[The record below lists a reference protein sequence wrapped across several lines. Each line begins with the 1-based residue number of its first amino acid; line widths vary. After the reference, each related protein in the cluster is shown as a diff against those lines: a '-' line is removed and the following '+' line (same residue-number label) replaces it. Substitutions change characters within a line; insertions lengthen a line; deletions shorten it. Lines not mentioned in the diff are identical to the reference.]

1 MKFSIVTAVRNA
13 KDTLPLTIA
22 SVRKQTFR
30 DVEYIVIDGASSD
43 GTIDVIQANA
53 TSITKWISEPD
64 SGIYDAMNKGIRLA
78 TGDVISFLNA
88 DDVYVSD
95 LLLEEIAELMSCQD
109 LDAVYADVVYV
120 RASSPDKI
128 RRRYR
133 SGRFSPALLGWGIMP
148 AHPSL
153 FLRRQIFD
161 KVGEFRADY
170 RISGDFEFIARVFSD
185 PALKFQYVPKVFVR
199 MNLGGIS
206 TSGWRSNMLGARE
219 VLRACREN
227 SIATNWLMIM
237 SKYPFKLLE
246 FIRLK

>member
-22 SVRKQTFR
+22 SVREQTFK
-30 DVEYIVIDGASSD
+30 DVEYIIIDGASSD
-43 GTIDVIQANA
+43 GTVDVIQAHTA
-53 TSITKWISEPD
+53 CIAKWISEPD
-64 SGIYDAMNKGIRLA
+64 AGIYDAMNKGVRLA
-78 TGDVISFLNA
+78 TGDVIAFLNA

-95 LLLEEIAELMSCQD
+95 GLLEQIAELMSSQN
-109 LDAVYADVVYV
+109 LDAVYGDVVYV
-120 RASSPDKI
+120 CASSPDQI

-133 SGRFSPALLGWGIMP
+133 SGRFSPALLRWGIMP

-153 FLRRQIFD
+153 FLRRQVFE
-161 KVGEFRADY
+161 KFGEFRPDY

-185 PALKFQYVPKVFVR
+185 PALKFQYVPEVFVR

-206 TSGWRSNMLGARE
+206 TSGWRNNMLATRE

-246 FIRLK
+246 LVRLK